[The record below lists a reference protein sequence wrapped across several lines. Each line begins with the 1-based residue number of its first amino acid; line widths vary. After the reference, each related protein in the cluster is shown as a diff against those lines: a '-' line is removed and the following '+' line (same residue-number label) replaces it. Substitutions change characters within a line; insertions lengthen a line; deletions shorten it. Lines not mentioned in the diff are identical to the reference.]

1 MSRKPYPLRER
12 KLTCVIVS
20 TDSMGG
26 LDNGAGPGAGDVEV
40 TESSHQPVFVSAV
53 QPDSSVSVHDDDARS
68 FSILHT
74 PSSRLIDNDGTGDDE
89 VKLVLNPTASRT
101 LSNSQDHIRDA
112 GTSAS
117 KRKRVFSPSKTS
129 CAEPDAHRRSTRTK
143 AKQ

>member
-1 MSRKPYPLRER
+1 M
-12 KLTCVIVS
+12 VIVS
-20 TDSMGG
+20 TDSMSG
-26 LDNGAGPGAGDVEV
+26 LDNGAGLGAGDVEV
-40 TESSHQPVFVSAV
+40 TEVFVSAV

-68 FSILHT
+68 FSILRT

-89 VKLVLNPTASRT
+89 VELVLNPTASRT
-101 LSNSQDHIRDA
+101 LSNSQDHIRHA

-129 CAEPDAHRRSTRTK
+129 SAEPDAHRRSTRTK